1 MGQYIERCFNDNDC
15 QFERH
20 CKICDCPAE
29 HLFGMLNYIKDSSRT
44 TLSQENTNHIIRIRH
59 NDGPRIGATNIEPY
73 IDKYLEKFERCDP
86 LHVSG
91 KVSKAAKK
99 VKKLESENVYTNIF
113 S

>member
-1 MGQYIERCFNDNDC
+1 MLFFIESLPSYTLIPTYTFINIA
-15 QFERH
+15 
-20 CKICDCPAE
+20 KIVPPTL
-29 HLFGMLNYIKDSSRT
+29 LF
-44 TLSQENTNHIIRIRH
+44 Q
-59 NDGPRIGATNIEPY
+59 PGAINIEPY
-73 IDKYLEKFERCDP
+73 TDKYLEKFERCDP

>member
-1 MGQYIERCFNDNDC
+1 MVSFTKQR
-15 QFERH
+15 
-20 CKICDCPAE
+20 
-29 HLFGMLNYIKDSSRT
+29 LIKKKLYWPKHILLDSSRT
-44 TLSQENTNHIIRIRH
+44 TLSQENANHIIRIKH
-59 NDGPRIGATNIEPY
+59 NGPRIGAINIEPY
-73 IDKYLEKFERCDP
+73 TDKYLEKIERCDP